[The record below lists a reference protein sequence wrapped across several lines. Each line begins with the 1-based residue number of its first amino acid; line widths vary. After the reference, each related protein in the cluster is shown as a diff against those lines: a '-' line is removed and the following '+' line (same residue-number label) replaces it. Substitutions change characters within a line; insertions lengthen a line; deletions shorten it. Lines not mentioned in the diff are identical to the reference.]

1 MTAARRR
8 SRRQSRNESS
18 DLHGSAP
25 DDCAA
30 ALLIIDMIS
39 DFEFESGE
47 RLLGYAL
54 PAAERIAS
62 LAKRAHAAGVPV
74 VYVNDNAGRWR
85 SSLQEVWQNATS
97 EGCRGRSI
105 GVLLEPSDTD
115 YFVLKPKHSG
125 FFGTTLEILLAKLD
139 ATRLILTGVAGDACV
154 LMTAVD
160 AYLREYDLFV
170 PSDCIASQD
179 PDENAAALRYMARVV
194 KADTAASTSLDLQ
207 AMARD

>member
-1 MTAARRR
+1 
-8 SRRQSRNESS
+8 
-18 DLHGSAP
+18 LHGSAP

-30 ALLIIDMIS
+30 VLLVIDMIS
-39 DFEFESGE
+39 DFQFDRGDKLFAS
-47 RLLGYAL
+47 AL

-62 LAKRAHAAGVPV
+62 LAERARGIGIPV

-85 SSLQEVWQNATS
+85 SSLQEVWQNAAS
-97 EGCRGRSI
+97 DGCRGRPISL
-105 GVLLEPSDTD
+105 LLEPTDTD

-125 FFGTTLEILLAKLD
+125 FFGTTLEILLAKLG

-194 KADTAASTSLDLQ
+194 KADTSASTSLDLQ
-207 AMARD
+207 AMARG